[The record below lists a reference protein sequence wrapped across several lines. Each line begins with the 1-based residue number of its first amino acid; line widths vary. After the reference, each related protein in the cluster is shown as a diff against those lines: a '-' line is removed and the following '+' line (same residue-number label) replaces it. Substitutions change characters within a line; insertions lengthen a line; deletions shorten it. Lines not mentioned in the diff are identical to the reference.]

1 MTLKLAVG
9 VQHLLSK
16 GCDISCDKLQ
26 LHVKHNVFVFC
37 VNEVAIP
44 VADSEMSIVSVILK
58 RGAFKTLCSLSRG
71 NNITLTKPKGED
83 GEVFYD

>member
-37 VNEVAIP
+37 LNEVAIP

-58 RGAFKTLCSLSRG
+58 GERSKHCVPCLVA
-71 NNITLTKPKGED
+71 IT
-83 GEVFYD
+83 